1 MRESEPRIQVNL
13 LRYVMKTRLKIFV
26 ETLLV
31 LLLALSSM
39 TVAAR
44 AQTTSPPAKKKTTQ
58 TKKPPAT
65 PPKPD
70 LEPKAIE
77 LLKAVSSRLA
87 AAHTLSF
94 TAVQIFESPSRQG
107 PPLAYAKKTDVT
119 LQRPDRMRVIISGDG
134 PASEFY
140 YNGKTMMAFAP
151 AENLLAVSD
160 APPTIDA
167 TLEAVYHSA
176 GIFFTFTD
184 LVVSDPYK
192 DMAEGL
198 TLAYYVGQSHV
209 VAGTTTD
216 MVAYIDN
223 GVFIQLWI
231 GTEDK
236 LPQMVRAMFLDDP
249 EKLRSQVEFS
259 NWQLDLTVPP
269 DAFVLSNAADA
280 KRIPFADIKTQAASG
295 TMPSARAN
303 SPKAT
308 MKQEGNMR

>member
-1 MRESEPRIQVNL
+1 
-13 LRYVMKTRLKIFV
+13 MKTRLKIFLQ
-26 ETLLV
+26 TLPV
-31 LLLALSSM
+31 LWLALSLV
-39 TVAAR
+39 TVAAS

-65 PPKPD
+65 LPQPD
-70 LEPKAIE
+70 LQPKAIE
-77 LLKAVSSRLA
+77 LLQAVSSRLA

-140 YNGKTMMAFAP
+140 YNGKTVTAFAP

-167 TLEAVYHSA
+167 MLEAVYRSA
-176 GIFFTFTD
+176 GVFFTFTD
-184 LVVSDPYK
+184 LVVADPYK
-192 DMAEGL
+192 DMAQGL

-216 MVAYIDN
+216 MVAYIDS

-231 GTEDK
+231 GSDDK
-236 LPQMVRAMFLDDP
+236 LPRMVRAMFLDDP
-249 EKLRSQVEFS
+249 ENLRSQVEFS
-259 NWQLDLTVPP
+259 NWQLDLNVSP
-269 DAFVLSNAADA
+269 DAFVPPSAAVNA

-295 TMPSARAN
+295 TLPSVRAN
-303 SPKAT
+303 SPK
-308 MKQEGNMR
+308 KQP

>member
-1 MRESEPRIQVNL
+1 
-13 LRYVMKTRLKIFV
+13 MKTRLKIFA

-31 LLLALSSM
+31 LPLALSLVTAS
-39 TVAAR
+39 AS

-65 PPKPD
+65 PPKPE

-77 LLKAVSSRLA
+77 LLKTVSSRLA

-140 YNGKTMMAFAP
+140 YNGKTVMAFAP
-151 AENLLAVSD
+151 AENLLAVTD

-167 TLEAVYHSA
+167 MLEAVYHSA
-176 GIFFTFTD
+176 GVFFTFTD
-184 LVVSDPYK
+184 LVVADPYK
-192 DMAEGL
+192 DMSEGL

-236 LPQMVRAMFLDDP
+236 LPQMVRAIFLDDP
-249 EKLRSQVEFS
+249 ENLRSEVEFS
-259 NWQLDLTVPP
+259 NWQLDLNVPP
-269 DAFVLSNAADA
+269 DAFEPPSAAVNA
-280 KRIPFADIKTQAASG
+280 KRIPFADIKTQAAAG
-295 TMPSARAN
+295 TMPSARPN
-303 SPKAT
+303 PPK
-308 MKQEGNMR
+308 KQP

>member
-1 MRESEPRIQVNL
+1 
-13 LRYVMKTRLKIFV
+13 MKAGFKIFV

-31 LLLALSSM
+31 LLFVLSLV
-39 TVAAR
+39 TVAAS
-44 AQTTSPPAKKKTTQ
+44 AQTTSPPAKNKTTQ

-70 LEPKAIE
+70 LEPQAVE

-87 AAHTLSF
+87 GAHTLSF

-140 YNGKTMMAFAP
+140 YNGKTVTAFAP
-151 AENLLAVSD
+151 GEKLLAVSD

-167 TLEAVYHSA
+167 MLEAVYHSA
-176 GIFFTFTD
+176 GVFFTFTD
-184 LVVSDPYK
+184 LVVADPYK
-192 DMAEGL
+192 DMSEGL
-198 TLAYYVGQSHV
+198 TLAYHVGQSHV

-216 MVAYIDN
+216 MVAYVDS

-231 GTEDK
+231 GSEDK
-236 LPQMVRAMFLDDP
+236 LPRMVRAIFLDDP
-249 EKLRSQVEFS
+249 EHLRSEVEFS
-259 NWQLDLTVPP
+259 NWQLDPAVSPDTFAPP
-269 DAFVLSNAADA
+269 DAAANA
-280 KRIPFADIKTQAASG
+280 KRIPFADIKTQAAAG
-295 TMPSARAN
+295 TMPSARPN
-303 SPKAT
+303 SPK
-308 MKQEGNMR
+308 K

>member
-1 MRESEPRIQVNL
+1 
-13 LRYVMKTRLKIFV
+13 MKTRLKIFPA
-26 ETLLV
+26 TFLM
-31 LLLALSSM
+31 LLLALSLV
-39 TVAAR
+39 TVAAS

-58 TKKPPAT
+58 TKNPPAT
-65 PPKPD
+65 PPKLD

-119 LQRPDRMRVIISGDG
+119 LERPDRMRVTISGDG

-140 YNGKTMMAFAP
+140 YDGKTVTAFAP

-167 TLEAVYHSA
+167 MLEAVYHSA

-184 LVVSDPYK
+184 LVVADPYK

-209 VAGTTTD
+209 VQGTTTD
-216 MVAYIDN
+216 MVAYIDSD
-223 GVFIQLWI
+223 VFIQVWI
-231 GTEDK
+231 GTDDK
-236 LPQMVRAMFLDDP
+236 LPHMVRAIFLDDP
-249 EKLRSQVEFS
+249 ESLRSQVEFS
-259 NWQLDLTVPP
+259 NWQIDLTVPP
-269 DAFVLSNAADA
+269 DAFALANTTNA
-280 KRIPFADIKTQAASG
+280 KRIPFADIKTQAAKG
-295 TMPSARAN
+295 TMPAARAN
-303 SPKAT
+303 VPKS
-308 MKQEGNMR
+308 QQ

>member
-1 MRESEPRIQVNL
+1 
-13 LRYVMKTRLKIFV
+13 MKIRLKICG
-26 ETLLV
+26 EALLM
-31 LLLALSSM
+31 LMLAFSLV
-39 TVAAR
+39 TAAAS
-44 AQTTSPPAKKKTTQ
+44 AQTTSAPAKKNPTQ
-58 TKKPPAT
+58 TKKTSAT
-65 PPKPD
+65 APKPD
-70 LEPKAIE
+70 LEPKAID

-107 PPLAYAKKTDVT
+107 HPLAFARKTDVI
-119 LQRPDRMRVIISGDG
+119 LQRPDKLRVINSADG

-167 TLEAVYHSA
+167 MLEAVYHSA

-184 LVVSDPYK
+184 LVVADPYK

-198 TLAYYVGQSHV
+198 TLAYYVGQSKV
-209 VAGTTTD
+209 IDGTTTD

-223 GVFIQLWI
+223 GVFIQMWI

-236 LPQMVRAMFLDDP
+236 LPKMVRAIFLDDP
-249 EKLRSQVEFS
+249 ENLRSQVEFS

-269 DAFVLSNAADA
+269 DAFALSNATNA
-280 KRIPFADIKTQAASG
+280 KRIPFAEIKTQAASG
-295 TMPSARAN
+295 TMPSARPNA
-303 SPKAT
+303 PK
-308 MKQEGNMR
+308 KP

>member
-1 MRESEPRIQVNL
+1 
-13 LRYVMKTRLKIFV
+13 MKIRLIIFV

-31 LLLALSSM
+31 LLLAVSSV
-39 TVAAR
+39 TVAVG
-44 AQTTSPPAKKKTTQ
+44 AQTTTTPAKKKTAQ
-58 TKKPPAT
+58 TKAPPAT
-65 PPKPD
+65 QPKPD

-119 LQRPDRMRVIISGDG
+119 LQRPDRMRVIIAGDG

-140 YNGKTMMAFAP
+140 YNGKTVTAFAP

-167 TLEAVYHSA
+167 MLEAVYHSA
-176 GIFFTFTD
+176 GVFFTFTD
-184 LVVSDPYK
+184 LVVADPYK

-236 LPQMVRAMFLDDP
+236 LPRMVRAIFLDDP
-249 EKLRSQVEFS
+249 AKLRSQVEFS
-259 NWQLDLTVPP
+259 NWQLDSNVPP
-269 DAFVLSNAADA
+269 DAFAPPNDAVNA
-280 KRIPFADIKTQAASG
+280 KRIPFADIKTQAAG

-303 SPKAT
+303 PPK
-308 MKQEGNMR
+308 KQP

>member
-1 MRESEPRIQVNL
+1 MKIRFNNFKKAL
-13 LRYVMKTRLKIFV
+13 LMS
-26 ETLLV
+26 LLV
-31 LLLALSSM
+31 LSM
-39 TVAAR
+39 VAGAVN
-44 AQTTSPPAKKKTTQ
+44 AQTAAPPAKKKTTQ

-70 LEPKAIE
+70 LEPKAVE
-77 LLKAVSSRLA
+77 LLKAVSNRLA

-94 TAVQIFESPSRQG
+94 SAVQIFESPSRQG

-119 LQRPDRMRVIISGDG
+119 LERPDKMRVTISGDG
-134 PASEFY
+134 PASEFF
-140 YNGKTMMAFAP
+140 YNGKTMTAFAP

-167 TLEAVYHSA
+167 MLEAVYHSA

-184 LVVSDPYK
+184 LVVADPYK

-209 VAGTTTD
+209 VGGTTTD
-216 MVAYIDN
+216 MVAYVDN

-236 LPQMVRAMFLDDP
+236 LPQMVRAIFLDDP
-249 EKLRSQVEFS
+249 ERLRSQVEFS
-259 NWQLDLTVPP
+259 NWQIDPTVPP
-269 DAFVLSNAADA
+269 DAFTLSNATNA
-280 KRIPFADIKTQAASG
+280 KRIPFAEIKTQAASG
-295 TMPSARAN
+295 TMPSARPNA
-303 SPKAT
+303 PK
-308 MKQEGNMR
+308 KP

>member
-1 MRESEPRIQVNL
+1 
-13 LRYVMKTRLKIFV
+13 MKTRLKISV
-26 ETLLV
+26 EALLA

-58 TKKPPAT
+58 SKTPTAT

-140 YNGKTMMAFAP
+140 YNGKTVTAFAP

-167 TLEAVYHSA
+167 MLETVYHSA

-184 LVVSDPYK
+184 LVVADPYK

-216 MVAYIDN
+216 MVAYVDN

-236 LPQMVRAMFLDDP
+236 LPQMVRAIFLDDP
-249 EKLRSQVEFS
+249 ENLRSQVEFS
-259 NWQLDLTVPP
+259 NWKLDLTVPA
-269 DAFVLSNAADA
+269 DAFALSNATDA

-303 SPKAT
+303 SPK
-308 MKQEGNMR
+308 QP

>member
-1 MRESEPRIQVNL
+1 
-13 LRYVMKTRLKIFV
+13 MKTRLKIFV
-26 ETLLV
+26 EALLM
-31 LLLALSSM
+31 LLLALSLV
-39 TVAAR
+39 TAATS
-44 AQTTSPPAKKKTTQ
+44 AQTTSPAAKKKTTQ
-58 TKKPPAT
+58 TNKPPAT
-65 PPKPD
+65 PAKPD

-134 PASEFY
+134 PGSEFY
-140 YNGKTMMAFAP
+140 YNGKTMTAFAP
-151 AENLLAVSD
+151 AENLVAASD

-167 TLEAVYHSA
+167 MLEAVYHSA

-184 LVVSDPYK
+184 LVVADPYK

-216 MVAYIDN
+216 MVAYVDN

-236 LPQMVRAMFLDDP
+236 LPQMVRAIFLDDP
-249 EKLRSQVEFS
+249 ERLRSQVEFS

-269 DAFVLSNAADA
+269 DTFALSNAANA
-280 KRIPFADIKTQAASG
+280 KRIPFAEIKTQAASG
-295 TMPSARAN
+295 TMPSARSNA
-303 SPKAT
+303 PK
-308 MKQEGNMR
+308 KP

>member
-1 MRESEPRIQVNL
+1 MKIR
-13 LRYVMKTRLKIFV
+13 LRIFV

-39 TVAAR
+39 TVAVR
-44 AQTTSPPAKKKTTQ
+44 AQTTSPAAKQKTAQ

-107 PPLAYAKKTDVT
+107 PPLAYAKKTDVI
-119 LQRPDRMRVIISGDG
+119 LQRPDRMRAIIAGDG
-134 PASEFY
+134 PASQFY
-140 YNGKTMMAFAP
+140 YDGKTVTAFAP

-167 TLEAVYHSA
+167 MLEAVYHST
-176 GIFFTFTD
+176 GVFFTFTD
-184 LVVSDPYK
+184 LVVADPYK

-216 MVAYIDN
+216 MVAYIDS

-231 GTEDK
+231 GSEDN
-236 LPQMVRAMFLDDP
+236 LPRMIRAMFLDDP

-259 NWQLDLTVPP
+259 NWQIDPNVPP
-269 DAFVLSNAADA
+269 DAFTPPNDTVNA
-280 KRIPFADIKTQAASG
+280 KRIPFANIKAQAAAG
-295 TMPSARAN
+295 TMPSVRPHP
-303 SPKAT
+303 PK
-308 MKQEGNMR
+308 KQP

>member
-1 MRESEPRIQVNL
+1 MSSGIESRKIMKIQFYNYAKAL
-13 LRYVMKTRLKIFV
+13 LKS
-26 ETLLV
+26 
-31 LLLALSSM
+31 LLALSIVAGVVNAQ
-39 TVAAR
+39 TVA
-44 AQTTSPPAKKKTTQ
+44 PPAKKSA
-58 TKKPPAT
+58 TKSTKLPAT

-107 PPLAYAKKTDVT
+107 PPLAYAKKTEVT

-167 TLEAVYHSA
+167 MLEAVYHSA

-184 LVVSDPYK
+184 LVVADPYK
-192 DMAEGL
+192 DMSEGL

-209 VAGTTTD
+209 VLGTTTD

-223 GVFIQLWI
+223 GVFIQMWI

-236 LPQMVRAMFLDDP
+236 LPQMVRAIFLDDP
-249 EKLRSQVEFS
+249 ERLRSQVEFS
-259 NWQLDLTVPP
+259 NWQLDPTVSP
-269 DAFVLSNAADA
+269 DAFALSNAPNA
-280 KRIPFADIKTQAASG
+280 KRIPFAEIKTQAASG

-303 SPKAT
+303 SPNK
-308 MKQEGNMR
+308 KP

>member
-1 MRESEPRIQVNL
+1 MR
-13 LRYVMKTRLKIFV
+13 KIFGKAF
-26 ETLLV
+26 LMS
-31 LLLALSSM
+31 LLALSM
-39 TVAAR
+39 VAGAAS
-44 AQTTSPPAKKKTTQ
+44 AQNTTPPAEKTTQ
-58 TKKPPAT
+58 ANKPGAT

-94 TAVQIFESPSRQG
+94 TAVQMFESPSRQG
-107 PPLAYAKKTDVT
+107 PPLAYAKKTDAT

-140 YNGKTMMAFAP
+140 YNGKTVTAFAP
-151 AENLLAVSD
+151 GENLLAVSD

-167 TLEAVYHSA
+167 MLEAVYHSA
-176 GIFFTFTD
+176 GVFFTFTD
-184 LVVSDPYK
+184 LVVANPYK

-231 GTEDK
+231 GSEDK
-236 LPQMVRAMFLDDP
+236 LPRMVRAIFLDDP
-249 EKLRSQVEFS
+249 DHLRSEVQFS
-259 NWQLDLTVPP
+259 NWQLDVNVPP
-269 DAFVLSNAADA
+269 DAFTPPNAAVNA
-280 KRIPFADIKTQAASG
+280 KRIPFADIKTQAAAG
-295 TMPSARAN
+295 TMPSATPN
-303 SPKAT
+303 SP
-308 MKQEGNMR
+308 QRQP

>member
-1 MRESEPRIQVNL
+1 
-13 LRYVMKTRLKIFV
+13 MKTRLKIFV
-26 ETLLV
+26 EAFLM
-31 LLLALSSM
+31 LLLALSLV
-39 TVAAR
+39 TAATS
-44 AQTTSPPAKKKTTQ
+44 AQTTSPAAKKKTTQ
-58 TKKPPAT
+58 TNKPPAT
-65 PPKPD
+65 PAKPD

-134 PASEFY
+134 PGSEFY
-140 YNGKTMMAFAP
+140 YNGKTMTAFAP
-151 AENLLAVSD
+151 AENLVAASD

-167 TLEAVYHSA
+167 MLEAVYHSA

-184 LVVSDPYK
+184 LVVADPYK

-216 MVAYIDN
+216 MVAYVDN

-236 LPQMVRAMFLDDP
+236 LPQMVRAIFLDDP
-249 EKLRSQVEFS
+249 ERLRSQVEFS

-269 DAFVLSNAADA
+269 DTFALSNAANA
-280 KRIPFADIKTQAASG
+280 KRIPFAEIKTQAASG
-295 TMPSARAN
+295 TMPSARSNA
-303 SPKAT
+303 PK
-308 MKQEGNMR
+308 KP

>member
-1 MRESEPRIQVNL
+1 MQASL
-13 LRYVMKTRLKIFV
+13 LRYVMKTQLKIFV
-26 ETLLV
+26 RTLLM
-31 LLLALSSM
+31 LLLALSLV
-39 TVAAR
+39 TVAAS

-58 TKKPPAT
+58 TKKTPAT

-140 YNGKTMMAFAP
+140 YNGKTVTAFAP

-167 TLEAVYHSA
+167 MLEAVYHSA

-184 LVVSDPYK
+184 LVVADPYK

-216 MVAYIDN
+216 MVAYVDN

-236 LPQMVRAMFLDDP
+236 LPQMVRAIFLDDP
-249 EKLRSQVEFS
+249 ENLRSQVEFS
-259 NWQLDLTVPP
+259 NWQLNLNVPP
-269 DAFVLSNAADA
+269 DAFALSNATDA

-303 SPKAT
+303 SPK
-308 MKQEGNMR
+308 QP

>member
-1 MRESEPRIQVNL
+1 
-13 LRYVMKTRLKIFV
+13 MKTQLKIFV
-26 ETLLV
+26 RTLLM
-31 LLLALSSM
+31 LLLALSLV
-39 TVAAR
+39 TVAAS

-58 TKKPPAT
+58 TKKTPAT

-140 YNGKTMMAFAP
+140 YNGKTVTAFAP

-167 TLEAVYHSA
+167 MLEAVYHSA

-184 LVVSDPYK
+184 LVVADPYK

-209 VAGTTTD
+209 IRGTTTD
-216 MVAYIDN
+216 MVAYVDN

-236 LPQMVRAMFLDDP
+236 LPQMVRAIFLDDP
-249 EKLRSQVEFS
+249 ENLRSQVEFS

-269 DAFVLSNAADA
+269 DAFALSNAADA

-303 SPKAT
+303 SPK
-308 MKQEGNMR
+308 QP